1 MTRRVSVEWPDAA
14 PFAGRDGR
22 PIRLLATSD
31 EVDSALEHLVN
42 RAGLGQLDGVIGCGD
57 LSPAWLAFLADAF
70 RVPLVYVRG
79 NHDRGGGWEQE
90 RPNAPRPMESGTLT
104 DLAGIQI
111 GGLEW
116 PGVAQRGNERHP
128 RRAWLDALRLAWR
141 WLVRRLRRGQRPLV
155 VISHAPPTG
164 FGDAPRDPYHM
175 GFDAYR
181 WLLDRLRPPLW
192 LHGHTTAAS
201 VEDLECR
208 CRETKLVNVTGAVLV
223 ELTPPGTTTN
233 GGWAGQSAQQKERA

>member
-1 MTRRVSVEWPDAA
+1 MIRRVTVGWPDAT
-14 PFAGRDGR
+14 PFADRDRR
-22 PIRLLATSD
+22 PIRFLATSD
-31 EVDSALEHLVN
+31 EVDAALENDVN
-42 RAGLGQLDGVIGCGD
+42 RAALGQLDGVIGCGD

-79 NHDRGGGWEQE
+79 NHDRGGGWEEE

-104 DLAGIQI
+104 YLAGIPI

-116 PGVAQRGNERHP
+116 PGVGEPGNARHP
-128 RRAWLDALRLAWR
+128 RRAWLDALRLALR
-141 WLVRRLRRGQRPLV
+141 WFLALRRGRPRV
-155 VISHAPPTG
+155 AIVISHAPPTG

-181 WLLDRLRPPLW
+181 WLLDRLQPPVW

-201 VEDLECR
+201 VEDLVSR
-208 CRETKLVNVTGAVLV
+208 CRGTTLVNVTGAVLV
-223 ELTPPGTTTN
+223 MLVPPGTN
-233 GGWAGQSAQQKERA
+233 GGDRAASGQG